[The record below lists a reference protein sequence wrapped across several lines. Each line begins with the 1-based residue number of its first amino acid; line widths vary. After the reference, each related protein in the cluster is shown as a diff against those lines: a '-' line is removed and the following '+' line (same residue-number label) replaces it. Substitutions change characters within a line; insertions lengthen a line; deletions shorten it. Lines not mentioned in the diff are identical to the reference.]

1 MADVKE
7 TLVKEAIRRAEEE
20 AARKNKEV
28 QGVFGGDG
36 NAGTKDGKAQKG
48 GKGNGGIVI
57 EDGDAE
63 NKVKKANAGTDNK
76 GTEDAGAKTDENDDI
91 SAGTDKEDAGAENAG
106 TDNESTDEN
115 ADTENESTDIDAGNS
130 DESEEDQETG
140 SDTAG
145 DSTET
150 GKVRKKTS
158 IFGKKNKKD
167 PRDEKIEELND
178 RLLRNLAEFENF
190 RKRTEKEKSQMF
202 EIGAKS
208 IIEKILPAI
217 DSFERGLATI
227 GEADKGSPLAEG
239 MEKIY
244 KQLIGSLEEAGLK
257 HIEAVGQ
264 EFDPNLH
271 NAVMHEDN
279 DELGENVV
287 SEEFQKGYMYRDS
300 IVRHSMVKVAN

>member
-20 AARKNKEV
+20 AAKKNKEV
-28 QGVFGGDG
+28 QGIFGGDG
-36 NAGTKDGKAQKG
+36 NAGAKDGKSQKD
-48 GKGNGGIVI
+48 GGIVI

-63 NKVKKANAGTDNK
+63 NKQKKSGTGAENNSTVKDRAATENIDASTEEDISTDNDNTD
-76 GTEDAGAKTDENDDI
+76 GTADEETEGADIDNENADDSDGNTDDGSDSDGDAEDAGKH
-91 SAGTDKEDAGAENAG
+91 
-106 TDNESTDEN
+106 
-115 ADTENESTDIDAGNS
+115 
-130 DESEEDQETG
+130 
-140 SDTAG
+140 
-145 DSTET
+145 
-150 GKVRKKTS
+150 KKKPS

-217 DSFERGLATI
+217 DSFERGLASI
-227 GEADKGSPLAEG
+227 SEEDKGSPLAEG

-244 KQLIGSLEEAGLK
+244 KQLTGSLEEAGLK

-287 SEEFQKGYMYRDS
+287 SEEFQKGYTYRDS
-300 IVRHSMVKVAN
+300 VVRHSMVKVAN

>member
-1 MADVKE
+1 MSDEKTIKDEELSEDEV
-7 TLVKEAIRRAEEE
+7 TEE
-20 AARKNKEV
+20 AKEV
-28 QGVFGGDG
+28 QDEE
-36 NAGTKDGKAQKG
+36 AGSEEGAKESTSDEK
-48 GKGNGGIVI
+48 
-57 EDGDAE
+57 EE
-63 NKVKKANAGTDNK
+63 DNK
-76 GTEDAGAKTDENDDI
+76 EDKKN
-91 SAGTDKEDAGAENAG
+91 
-106 TDNESTDEN
+106 
-115 ADTENESTDIDAGNS
+115 
-130 DESEEDQETG
+130 
-140 SDTAG
+140 
-145 DSTET
+145 
-150 GKVRKKTS
+150 GK
-158 IFGKKNKKD
+158 KKNKGYKND
-167 PRDEKIEELND
+167 AMKEKVEELED
-178 RLLRNLAEFENF
+178 KVKRQLAEFENF
-190 RKRTEKEKSQMF
+190 RNRTEKEKSQMF

>member
-7 TLVKEAIRRAEEE
+7 TLVKEAIRKAEEE
-20 AARKNKEV
+20 AAKKNKEA
-28 QGVFGGDG
+28 QAIFGGDG
-36 NAGTKDGKAQKG
+36 NAGDEQASGDAAAKDPGTVEETDKG
-48 GKGNGGIVI
+48 GTKSDADNTGEGSA
-57 EDGDAE
+57 EDTG
-63 NKVKKANAGTDNK
+63 AG
-76 GTEDAGAKTDENDDI
+76 KTDD
-91 SAGTDKEDAGAENAG
+91 TDAQD
-106 TDNESTDEN
+106 DNE
-115 ADTENESTDIDAGNS
+115 ADADAGNEAEADDSES
-130 DESEEDQETG
+130 DENG
-140 SDTAG
+140 
-145 DSTET
+145 TE
-150 GKVRKKTS
+150 GNEHKLKKKPG

-190 RKRTEKEKSQMF
+190 RKRTEKEKTQMF

-217 DSFERGLATI
+217 DSFERGLASI
-227 GEADKGSPLAEG
+227 SEADKASPVAEG

-244 KQLIGSLEEAGLK
+244 RQLMGSLEEAGLK
-257 HIEAVGQ
+257 PIEAVGK

-287 SEEFQKGYMYRDS
+287 SEELQKGYMYRDS

>member
-28 QGVFGGDG
+28 RGIFGGDG
-36 NAGTKDGKAQKG
+36 NAGNEDDDTAEERSESDE
-48 GKGNGGIVI
+48 VT
-57 EDGDAE
+57 EDGVINNTENPEDADTDLTNEQKSGE
-63 NKVKKANAGTDNK
+63 NGETDDDTETENDIEPDDDANDPEASDGDNPEADAKVKKK
-76 GTEDAGAKTDENDDI
+76 P
-91 SAGTDKEDAGAENAG
+91 
-106 TDNESTDEN
+106 
-115 ADTENESTDIDAGNS
+115 
-130 DESEEDQETG
+130 
-140 SDTAG
+140 
-145 DSTET
+145 
-150 GKVRKKTS
+150 S

-167 PRDEKIEELND
+167 PREEKIEELND

-217 DSFERGLATI
+217 DSFERGLASVS
-227 GEADKGSPLAEG
+227 EEEKDSPLASG

-244 KQLIGSLEEAGLK
+244 KQLMGSLEEAGLK
-257 HIEAVGQ
+257 PIEAVGK

-287 SEEFQKGYMYRDS
+287 SEELQKGYMYRDN